1 MKINQKIYI
10 NLHFYLFLLFIF
22 INLQQIKPYLI
33 FHLEYL
39 PNDNYQFFQINTPEK
54 IFQQIYYKNLITKIK
69 IGKMNKNQIFFIESN
84 NNKFYISSINPL
96 TISNGTKKQNIF
108 YNFHESELYNEKSS
122 LSYNE
127 INCKKALQNIDHFGE
142 ICTARE
148 QITFKS
154 KDKII
159 TNDFPIKIARNRD
172 DNIPGMIGLLV
183 NDTSFNISRSLIT
196 ELISEK
202 IIDNYYWF
210 LDIDKISPLDNK
222 IKGNFIIGGLP
233 HEIFPEKY
241 AFENYRT
248 KNSFAV
254 PYIFEAWRIK
264 MDKIYIDGNPN
275 DFHNCIITFTY
286 EFYNIIGTLEFHNI
300 IKKKFINNLIKE
312 NK

>member
-1 MKINQKIYI
+1 
-10 NLHFYLFLLFIF
+10 
-22 INLQQIKPYLI
+22 
-33 FHLEYL
+33 
-39 PNDNYQFFQINTPEK
+39 
-54 IFQQIYYKNLITKIK
+54 
-69 IGKMNKNQIFFIESN
+69 MNKNQIFFIESN

-96 TISNGTKKQNIF
+96 IISNETKKQNIF

-154 KDKII
+154 KDKIL
-159 TNDFPIKIARNRD
+159 TNDFPIKIVRNRD

-210 LDIDKISPLDNK
+210 LDIDEISPLDNK
-222 IKGNFIIGGLP
+222 IKGNLIIGGLP

-312 NK
+312 NKCFYTKFPQNIYTQYNMTFYYCYKSVKNILYDNIPAFKFFSFDLSFIFELAKEVLYKR